1 MEFKSTTT
9 SQSLGL
15 LSTHPYNIRIRV
27 FTLVYT
33 LYKPNWDA
41 LFDRTQKAYTAT
53 VRSSGNID
61 LAAVKRS
68 LSSPTVLNVLKHVE
82 QSSD

>member
-1 MEFKSTTT
+1 MW
-9 SQSLGL
+9 
-15 LSTHPYNIRIRV
+15 IRV
-27 FTLVYT
+27 STLVYT
-33 LYKPNWDA
+33 LYKPNWAVMYA